1 MAREVLCIV
10 VVLAAISLAAS
21 QWHVRPFVSAA
32 GKSARDFGA
41 NVGVRAE
48 GVIHKFPNGG
58 KIVASAQASKS
69 FGRAGGHGWNGP
81 PQGQVGI
88 RAELPIGRK

>member
-1 MAREVLCIV
+1 MTRQVVGIV
-10 VVLAAISLAAS
+10 VVLAAISLVAA
-21 QWHVRPFVSAA
+21 QWQVRPIVSAA
-32 GKSARDFGA
+32 GNGPRDFGA

-48 GVIHKFPNGG
+48 GVIHKFPGG
-58 KIVASAQASKS
+58 GRVIASAEASKS
-69 FGRAGGHGWNGP
+69 FGRAGGQGWNGP

>member
-1 MAREVLCIV
+1 MPTTAFL
-10 VVLAAISLAAS
+10 SLTS
-21 QWHVRPFVSAA
+21 LSYFDDEQQVRPIVSAA
-32 GKSARDFGA
+32 GNGPRDFGA
-41 NVGVRAE
+41 NVDVRAE
-48 GVIHKFPNGG
+48 GVIHKFPGGG
-58 KIVASAQASKS
+58 KIIASAEASKS